1 MTSRLGT
8 GKTMTFFT
16 VQSYKSTKKLI
27 TKHLP
32 RTWYPKRDRSSH
44 RLRREHPGHA
54 GGRRRR
60 VVAHHLGRG
69 AAAAGLL
76 RRRSLAD
83 KCHKVGK
90 VVMTTAATDGSDS
103 RRFLMVFGRGADLLG
118 GVVGSGGEVPA
129 AAARWQ
135 ACRAEKGIQR
145 ARDTTS

>member
-1 MTSRLGT
+1 M
-8 GKTMTFFT
+8 
-16 VQSYKSTKKLI
+16 QSYKSTKKLI
-27 TKHLP
+27 TEHLTH
-32 RTWYPKRDRSSH
+32 TWYSKRDRPSH

-76 RRRSLAD
+76 RRRSRLAD
-83 KCHKVGK
+83 KGHKVGK
-90 VVMTTAATDGSDS
+90 VVVTTAAAGSNS

-118 GVVGSGGEVPA
+118 GVVGGGSEVPA
-129 AAARWQ
+129 ASARWQ